1 MKQLVFT
8 DIDEA
13 VRAYKKL
20 PNDNKCQII
29 IRDAKDK
36 RSIEQ
41 NNLYWVW
48 VGIISDHT
56 GNSSISVSEDLKEM
70 FLPLITI
77 TLFDG
82 RIKEI
87 TPSTT
92 SLGVKKMQIYLDQV
106 DAWCCMFCGFALPKT
121 IYTETR

>member
-20 PNDNKCQII
+20 PAGKKRQII
-29 IRDAKDK
+29 IRDAKDQ

-41 NNLYWVW
+41 NNLYWFW
-48 VGIISDHT
+48 VGILSRHT
-56 GNSSISVSEDLKEM
+56 GDFPKKVSFQLKRH
-70 FLPLITI
+70 LLTPTI
-77 TLFDG
+77 IELFDG
-82 RIKEI
+82 TFEKQY
-87 TPSTT
+87 PSTA
-92 SLGVKKMQIYLDQV
+92 SMSVKELQEYLDAI
-106 DAWCCMFCGFALPKT
+106 DIWCITFCGFALPKK